1 MSKVIAV
8 FSGGLD
14 STTMVYDLI
23 NRGDQVDCVSF
34 DYGQRHRKELEFA
47 EATAHKLGL
56 RHDVIDLSDLS
67 LVLAKECETSLLG
80 NSPVPEG
87 HYAEENMKSTV
98 VPNRNM
104 IMLSIAGG
112 IAVARD
118 AQCIATAVHAGDHA
132 IYPDCRP
139 DFIDSM
145 CFALTD
151 GNEGLSAFLRDPV
164 IAPYIYKTKADIA
177 FAALQL
183 DVPLHETWSCYKG
196 GDIHCG
202 KCGTCVERLE
212 AIDEAT
218 TRCNGMNNTRE
229 DYDKTEYEDGEF
241 WKEAVRQAAETR
253 V

>member
-1 MSKVIAV
+1 MSKIIAV

-23 NRGDQVDCVSF
+23 NKGDQVDCVSF
-34 DYGQRHRKELEFA
+34 DYGQRHSKELDYA
-47 EATAHKLGL
+47 AATANRLGL
-56 RHDVIDLSDLS
+56 SHDVVDLSSLGELLASSGSS
-67 LVLAKECETSLLG
+67 LVSGTE
-80 NSPVPEG
+80 VPEG
-87 HYAEENMKSTV
+87 HYTEENMKGTV

-104 IMLSIAGG
+104 IMLAVAGG
-112 IAVARD
+112 IAVARG

-151 GNEGLSAFLRDPV
+151 GNQGLSAFYSDPV

-212 AIDEAT
+212 AIDEAQV
-218 TRCNGMNNTRE
+218 RWVREKDMNQPPKDE
-229 DYDKTEYEDGEF
+229 TEYEDREF